1 MSHIVITQTGVKM
14 VITYNDQSENN
25 EGWTVKN
32 INRRCISEANV
43 LSDTSIIE
51 ISLRTGVTFHLDY
64 TVVDT
69 VDGVVPTDKTH
80 LADLI
85 SDLIL

>member
-14 VITYNDQSENN
+14 VITYNDQSDAN

-51 ISLRTGVTFHLDY
+51 ITLRTGVVFHLDY
-64 TVVDT
+64 TLIDK
-69 VDGVVPTDKTH
+69 VDGVIPTDKTH

>member
-51 ISLRTGVTFHLDY
+51 IRLRTGVVFHLDY

-69 VDGVVPTDKTH
+69 VDGNTPSDKTH

>member
-1 MSHIVITQTGVKM
+1 M
-14 VITYNDQSENN
+14 VITYNDQSDAN

-51 ISLRTGVTFHLDY
+51 ITLRTGVVFHLDY
-64 TVVDT
+64 TLIDK
-69 VDGVVPTDKTH
+69 VDGVIPTDKTH